1 MPRRPKVPD
10 LINEIT
16 AANFII
22 AWAVGIPSII
32 ALTIIAIVDLRNQ
45 K

>member
-1 MPRRPKVPD
+1 MPD

-22 AWAVGIPSII
+22 AWVLGIPSII
-32 ALTIIAIVDLRNQ
+32 ALTIIAIVDLRRQ

>member
-1 MPRRPKVPD
+1 MPD

-22 AWAVGIPSII
+22 AWVAAGVSIPALIACAII
-32 ALTIIAIVDLRNQ
+32 DYRRT